1 MGNLNLTVLSAATSK
16 ESKGLLSDRRRE
28 VRVEGSKV
36 CAYSLCE
43 SIEGERLMI
52 EQGEV
57 YSLNRSEGGILVL
70 MGSRPGN
77 QQLLE
82 LHVPQARWEYA
93 VNLYEVQWSKT
104 LPVESHGNLFLVG
117 CRLLLGTSRYWS
129 FKPEVRRFPGLGLKK
144 KQADYHVLLPQP
156 ASSDSN
162 SPEH

>member
-1 MGNLNLTVLSAATSK
+1 
-16 ESKGLLSDRRRE
+16 
-28 VRVEGSKV
+28 
-36 CAYSLCE
+36 
-43 SIEGERLMI
+43 MI

-57 YSLNRSEGGILVL
+57 YRLNRSEGGILVL

-82 LHVPQARWEYA
+82 LHVPQARWEYT

-129 FKPEVRRFPGLGLKK
+129 FKPEVRRSPGLGLKK